1 LTAEG
6 GAERLDFGVQFL
18 VSSPPAETN
27 PASFG
32 GSSFYDQTCRKL
44 LGRGGGQYELPFF
57 FFFFFLLVL
66 HLFVSW
72 GYISMSFDVSPD
84 IWAIL

>member
-57 FFFFFLLVL
+57 FLFYL
-66 HLFVSW
+66 HLVETW
-72 GYISMSFDVSPD
+72 GYVSMSFDVSRD